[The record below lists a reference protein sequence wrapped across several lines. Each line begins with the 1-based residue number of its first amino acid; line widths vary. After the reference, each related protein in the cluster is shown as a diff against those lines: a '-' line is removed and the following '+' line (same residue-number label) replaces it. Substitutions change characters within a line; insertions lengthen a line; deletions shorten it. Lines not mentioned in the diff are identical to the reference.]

1 MGYKHLTREQR
12 YTIEALLQTPMN
24 LRETGEVIG
33 VSTGTVSR
41 EIRRNCSRRG
51 YHRYRWQLA
60 QKKYERRMEARRHY
74 LKFTDGMKWTVS
86 RFIIYGQYSPEQICG
101 RFRLRGEEMVCAE
114 TIYRWI
120 WQDKRRG
127 NDELARNLRHRG
139 RRKRRRD
146 SLYRSR
152 GIIQDRVDISLRPS
166 IVDEKKRFGDFEI
179 DTMIGKNRKGAI
191 MTTNDRCTHLVLIRR
206 LAGKEAT
213 QLASTAIE
221 ALLPYRDKIHTI
233 TADNGKEFARHKE
246 IAKGLDAEFYFARPY
261 HSWERGAKENTNG
274 LIRQYIPKGTDFG
287 ELTDEMLAEIEWKL
301 NHRPRKS
308 LGYRTPLEYCK
319 ELFNFNF

>member
-12 YTIEALLQTPMN
+12 YTIEALLQTQMS
-24 LRETGEVIG
+24 LREIG

-41 EIRRNCSRRG
+41 EIRRNCDMRG

-60 QKKYERRMEARRHY
+60 QKKYERRMKARRHY
-74 LKFTDGMKWTVS
+74 LKFTDEMKRTVR
-86 RFIIYGQYSPEQICG
+86 RFIIYGQYSPEQVCG
-101 RFRLRGEEMVCAE
+101 RFRLKGEEIVCAE

-120 WQDKRRG
+120 WQEKRRG
-127 NDELARNLRHRG
+127 NDEVARSLRHHG

-146 SLYRSR
+146 SQYRSR
-152 GIIQDRVDISLRPS
+152 GVTQDRVDISQRPAV
-166 IVDEKKRFGDFEI
+166 VDEKRRFGDFEI
-179 DTMIGKNRKGAI
+179 DTIIGKNHKGAI

-221 ALLPYRDKIHTI
+221 ALLPYKDKIYTI

-261 HSWERGAKENTNG
+261 HSWERGANENTNR
-274 LIRQYIPKGTDFG
+274 LIRQYIPKGTDFS

-308 LGYRTPLEYCK
+308 LGYRTPLDCCK
-319 ELFNFNF
+319 QLFNFDF